1 MMINLRNQKVDLSH
15 INSLEDIDME
25 IRLLKRRIRA
35 TEGEIKADFK
45 QIPKEAVKA
54 SIGRIVPLFKKDTT
68 ADKAFTTI
76 QTVVSGVVAAII
88 AGKKNG
94 GGFKKGVAAVIS
106 QLSFLGTAK
115 AVMQF
120 FANRQGKKPGQGG
133 TTKAKSKAGANS
145 KDTQNPDPTRQT
157 VVEVAPKP
165 DTLG

>member
-15 INSLEDIDME
+15 INSLEDIDQE
-25 IRLLKRRIRA
+25 IRMLKRRIRA

-45 QIPKEAVKA
+45 AIPKEAVKA

-120 FANRQGKKPGQGG
+120 FANRQGKNPGKSAA
-133 TTKAKSKAGANS
+133 TKAKAKAEASGKNPE
-145 KDTQNPDPTRQT
+145 NPDPTSQT
-157 VVEVAPKP
+157 VVEVTQKP
-165 DTLG
+165 DPLG

>member
-1 MMINLRNQKVDLSH
+1 MINLRNQKVDLSH

-25 IRLLKRRIRA
+25 IRMLKRRIRA

-120 FANRQGKKPGQGG
+120 FANRQGKKLGKSAA
-133 TTKAKSKAGANS
+133 TKSKAEATS
-145 KDTQNPDPTRQT
+145 KNTQNPDPASQT
-157 VVEVAPKP
+157 VVEVTQKP
-165 DTLG
+165 DPLG